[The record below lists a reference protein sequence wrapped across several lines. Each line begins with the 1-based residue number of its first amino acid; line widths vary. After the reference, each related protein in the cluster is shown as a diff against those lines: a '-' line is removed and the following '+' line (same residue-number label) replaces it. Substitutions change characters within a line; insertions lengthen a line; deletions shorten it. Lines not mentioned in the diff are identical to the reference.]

1 MNILQLDERD
11 MEIFGLWNIRGPE
24 VSVEIYVRKKEKE
37 LGHRRKTKTRKEVSN
52 NKIASM
58 QSQVG
63 TPGAAEVET
72 QWSLI
77 WYLCGGPGH
86 RKPEVSLL
94 AQEDGQELENVS
106 PQYFLNSL
114 SSNRPRTP

>member
-1 MNILQLDERD
+1 
-11 MEIFGLWNIRGPE
+11 
-24 VSVEIYVRKKEKE
+24 
-37 LGHRRKTKTRKEVSN
+37 
-52 NKIASM
+52 M

-106 PQYFLNSL
+106 L
-114 SSNRPRTP
+114 